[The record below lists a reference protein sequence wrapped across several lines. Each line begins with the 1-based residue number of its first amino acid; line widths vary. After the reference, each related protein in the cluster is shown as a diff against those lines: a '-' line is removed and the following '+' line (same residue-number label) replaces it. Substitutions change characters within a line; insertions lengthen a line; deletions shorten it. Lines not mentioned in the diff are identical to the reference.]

1 MKVIGMGDNVVDRY
15 VNKKIMYPGGN
26 AVNFAVYAKQCGVD
40 ASYLG
45 VFADDVQGHLI
56 RNSLLELGI
65 DVSACTMLKE
75 CSTERCDVNLVEG
88 DRIFVG
94 CCLEEG
100 KDHRSLTLGEKELEY
115 LKSFDV
121 IHCGCY
127 AEMENEIKKIKDFSA
142 IKTFD
147 FSSEDIYR
155 EKDYLEK
162 ICPYIDMALF
172 SAESMNDKQVKE
184 LLEKV
189 YKMGTSYVLITK
201 GVDGQVLYDGKGY
214 YKGTVKLISPVDT
227 MGAGDSFF
235 TSFVMEL
242 LKNGWIKEE
251 ALKKEIIARAFNHA
265 ADFSAKTCLIE
276 GAYGFGTIYE

>member
-1 MKVIGMGDNVVDRY
+1 MKVIGIGDNVVDRY

-26 AVNFAVYAKQCGVD
+26 AVNFSVYAKQCGVD
-40 ASYLG
+40 AAYLG

-56 RNSLLELGI
+56 RNALMKLGI
-65 DVSACTMLKE
+65 DVSACRILKE
-75 CSTERCDVNLVEG
+75 CSTERCDVNLIEG

-94 CCLEEG
+94 CSWENG
-100 KDHRSLTLGEKELEY
+100 KEHRSLTLEEKELEY
-115 LKSFDV
+115 LKRFDV

-127 AEMENEIKKIKDFSA
+127 AEMENDIEKIKDFSA

-147 FSSEDIYR
+147 FSSEDVYR

-172 SAESMNDKQVKE
+172 SAESMSDEQVKA
-184 LLEKV
+184 LQEKV
-189 YKMGTSYVLITK
+189 YKMGTPYVLITK
-201 GVDGQVLYDGKGY
+201 GTNGQVLYDGKAY
-214 YKGTVKLISPVDT
+214 HKGIVKLISPIDT

-242 LKNGWIKEE
+242 LKGGWKKEE
-251 ALKKEIIARAFNHA
+251 PLKKEIIDCAFNYA
-265 ADFSAKTCLIE
+265 ADFSSKTCLIE
-276 GAYGFGTIYE
+276 GAFGFGTTYK